1 MKIKQVLSF
10 LLAVIIIASAI
21 TSQPGCASIIP
32 PTGGPRDSLPPKLL
46 RVTPPDSLKKFAGK
60 KIIFEFDEYVQ
71 LDNIQQNLI
80 VSPMPKVLPLVQSKL
95 RNITIELKDTLE
107 ENTTYSLDFGNA
119 LKDLNEGNPYRNF
132 TYLFSTGQQ
141 LDSLQLSGKVFV
153 AETGKS
159 DSTMIVMLYKNSDD
173 SAVIK
178 ERPRYIARVKADGS
192 FRFHNLGAGT
202 FTIYALKDEGAR
214 RYQSKEQ
221 LFAFADSP
229 VVSQSMRNDI
239 TLYAF
244 IEKDKK
250 SKNNVSTISPG
261 AKSGGKKNNEE
272 ADRYLKLQTSL
283 SNNQLDLLSNLSITF
298 SAPLLSFDSSKLQLL
313 TETFEPVKNYTLE
326 RDTGNRKITIIY
338 PWTENTTYHVILDS
352 LVARDTLGKRI
363 ARIDTIN
370 FQTKRE
376 SDYGLVRLRFLNLDL
391 KKHPV
396 LQFIQSDQVKYSHI
410 FKNNQF
416 DAKLFTPGEYEIR
429 LVYDNN
435 QNGEWDTGE
444 FFGKHLQPEK
454 VQLIPRKLN
463 IKSNWDNEVDIQL

>member
-1 MKIKQVLSF
+1 MKIKQVVSF
-10 LLAVIIIASAI
+10 LLTIVIIVSAI
-21 TSQPGCASIIP
+21 TSQSGCASIIP
-32 PTGGPRDSLPPKLL
+32 PTGGPRDTLPPFLV
-46 RVTPPDSLKKFAGK
+46 RVNPPDSTKKFVGK

-80 VSPMPKVLPLVQSKL
+80 VSPMPKILPIVQSKL

-192 FRFHNLGAGT
+192 FRFHNMGAGT
-202 FTIYALKDEGAR
+202 FSIYALKDEGAR

-221 LFAFADSP
+221 LFAFADST
-229 VVSQSMRNDI
+229 VATQSMKNDI
-239 TLYAF
+239 VLYAF
-244 IEKDKK
+244 TEKEKK
-250 SKNNVSTISPG
+250 AKSNVSTITPG
-261 AKSGGKKNNEE
+261 VKAGGKKNNED
-272 ADRYLKLQTSL
+272 ADRYLKVQTNL
-283 SNNQLDLLSNLSITF
+283 SGNQLDLLSNLSITF

-313 TETFEPVKNYTLE
+313 NEAFEPIKTYTLE
-326 RDTGNRKITIIY
+326 RDTGNKKITVIY
-338 PWTENTTYHVILDS
+338 PWTENTSYHVILDS

-363 ARIDTIN
+363 ARIDTVN
-370 FQTKRE
+370 FQTKKE
-376 SDYGLVRLRFLNLDL
+376 SEYGLVRLRFLNLDL

-396 LQFIQSDQVKYSHI
+396 LQFIQTDQVKFSHV

-429 LVYDNN
+429 LVYDDN

-444 FFGKHLQPEK
+444 FFGKRLQPEK

-463 IKSNWDNEVDIQL
+463 IKANWDNEVDIQL